1 MTTPNTPALQP
12 PSKAV
17 LRRKARVA
25 AVQVLYEIDG
35 SDHQPDHTL
44 QTRLSQTPLPQ
55 PATEFTQK
63 LVHGVLANRTE
74 IDTIISAHAPN
85 WPIHQ
90 MAMVDRNI
98 LRIAIFEI
106 LMDSETPHK
115 VAINEAV
122 ELGKIYGADRSP
134 MFVNGVLGALMQH
147 KQHHRPQNPAAQQ

>member
-1 MTTPNTPALQP
+1 MPTPNTAHLQP
-12 PSKAV
+12 PTKAAV
-17 LRRKARVA
+17 RRKARVA
-25 AVQVLYEIDG
+25 AVQALYEIDG
-35 SDHQPDHTL
+35 SNHKPNDAL
-44 QTRLSQTPLPQ
+44 QTRIHQTPTNQ
-55 PATEFTQK
+55 DTTDFTQK

-74 IDTIISAHAPN
+74 IDTIISTHAPH
-85 WPIHQ
+85 WPINQ

-115 VAINEAV
+115 VAINEAI

-147 KQHHRPQNPAAQQ
+147 HQHHRTPNPTTQE